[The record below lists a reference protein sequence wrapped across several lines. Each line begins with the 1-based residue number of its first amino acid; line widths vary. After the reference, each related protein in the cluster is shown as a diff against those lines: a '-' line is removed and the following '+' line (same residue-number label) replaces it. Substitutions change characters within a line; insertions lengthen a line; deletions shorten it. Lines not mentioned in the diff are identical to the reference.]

1 MSSSVEQPSD
11 DPQKPQTPDDHEL
24 REAVTLATAAAAVA
38 WSLTHDPALAV
49 AVFVAVSGA
58 LRPG

>member
-1 MSSSVEQPSD
+1 MSSSLSHPQGSD
-11 DPQKPQTPDDHEL
+11 DPRKPADPQL

-38 WSLTHDPALAV
+38 WSLTHDPTLAV

-58 LRPG
+58 LRPR

>member
-1 MSSSVEQPSD
+1 MSSSVGQPSD
-11 DPQKPQTPDDHEL
+11 GSQPPKPNDRQL
-24 REAVTLATAAAAVA
+24 REVATLATATAAVA

>member
-1 MSSSVEQPSD
+1 MSSSVGQPSD
-11 DPQKPQTPDDHEL
+11 GSQPPKPNDRQL
-24 REAVTLATAAAAVA
+24 REAVTLATVAGVVA

>member
-1 MSSSVEQPSD
+1 MSSSLGQPSD
-11 DPQKPQTPDDHEL
+11 GSQHPKPDDRPL

-58 LRPG
+58 LRPR